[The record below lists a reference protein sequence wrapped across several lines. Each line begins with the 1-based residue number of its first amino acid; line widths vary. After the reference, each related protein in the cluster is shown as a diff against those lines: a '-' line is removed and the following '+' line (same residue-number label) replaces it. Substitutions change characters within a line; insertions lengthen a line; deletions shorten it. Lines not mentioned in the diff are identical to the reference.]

1 MLDEMTFMLY
11 LNNKFVTVNK
21 RGIAPVKEERKKI
34 IRFALDYNIQQI
46 STYSGYKGDLIV
58 KIVTKDKDALSAIRS
73 FALSLGIKEVVIK
86 QNMNMNNYEIFCI
99 THDEDVY
106 MLKTV
111 DILDK
116 VHSNHEIED
125 LWDGKK

>member
-1 MLDEMTFMLY
+1 M
-11 LNNKFVTVNK
+11 
-21 RGIAPVKEERKKI
+21 KEERKKI

-58 KIVTKDKDALSAIRS
+58 KIITKDKDALSAIRS

-99 THDEDVY
+99 TPDEDVY
-106 MLKTV
+106 GLKTV
-111 DILDK
+111 EILNT
-116 VHSNHEIED
+116 VHSNHAVED
-125 LWDGKK
+125 LWTGKK